1 MVQTDLQF
9 VVFVFQ
15 DVVPR
20 TEYISPDEQFSTWA
34 PGSSGKDCLFDL
46 SHAPSFVVTKSV
58 LEFLVNVWYCQI
70 TLAIWST
77 ISLGSFLSELLLCQA
92 FPS

>member
-58 LEFLVNVWYCQI
+58 LEFLVDVWYCQI
-70 TLAIWST
+70 TFGHLVNYIFGFFSK
-77 ISLGSFLSELLLCQA
+77 
-92 FPS
+92 